1 MKLLSALVAFAVL
14 VPSADAAVIATTK
27 QKKLPT
33 IAEARVS
40 ANLREFGFDVKKA
53 PTTNAY
59 DIWGRLANGRGEVV
73 AEWFAKSMKLRH
85 RSKTTKHV
93 AIRSDLGQILAF
105 DKAGTYVFTVF
116 ACDANLREPSTTG
129 CASTST
135 TFEFG
140 AKKAK

>member
-14 VPSADAAVIATTK
+14 VPSADAAIVSTTK

-33 IAEARVS
+33 LVEARVS
-40 ANLREFGFDVKKA
+40 EDLREFGFDVKKA

-59 DIWGRLANGRGEVV
+59 DIWGRLVNRRGEVV
-73 AEWFAKSMKLRH
+73 AEWFVKSMKLRH
-85 RSKTTKHV
+85 RSTTKKH
-93 AIRSDLGQILAF
+93 AAFRSNLAQILAF
-105 DKAGTYVFTVF
+105 EKPGTYVFTLF
-116 ACDANLREPSTTG
+116 ACPANLREPSTPA

>member
-1 MKLLSALVAFAVL
+1 MKLLSALVAFAIL

-33 IAEARVS
+33 LVEARVS
-40 ANLREFGFDVKKA
+40 GDLREFGFDVTKS

-73 AEWFAKSMKLRH
+73 AEWFVKSMKLRH
-85 RSKTTKHV
+85 RSKTRKH
-93 AIRSDLGQILAF
+93 AAFRADLGQILAF
-105 DKAGTYVFTVF
+105 EKPGTYVLTLF
-116 ACDANLREPSTTG
+116 ACPANLRDPSTTG